1 MGQMQHNMSARSTG
15 YHQPSMKL
23 TAVKSL
29 TVCAFVLGLSSFH
42 ASALNNLPDIGG
54 NAFSTL
60 TPEKEK
66 QLGDVMMRQTRG
78 SLPMVYDP
86 LLDEY
91 LNALGNKLVSR
102 SNDVKFPFKF
112 YWINDR
118 NINAFATLGG
128 NIASHTGTLAISDTE
143 SEFAS
148 VIAHEIAHVTQRH
161 IARYVEAQ
169 SQKAPLTLAGL
180 LGAIVLATV
189 NPEAGMA
196 AMMATQGVAQ
206 QTSINFTRSNEQ
218 EADRIGMQVMA
229 EAGFD
234 PYAVPQFFGKLAQQ
248 SRFVNQQLSFLQ
260 THPLSQARVSDTRLR
275 AQQFPQRFIPDSQDF
290 ALSRARVLARYHYQ
304 AADAVT
310 VFRKMLAEPGG
321 NTQANRYG
329 LAVALFDSNQ
339 LAEARTMIEQ
349 LREKDE
355 HNLYF
360 LDVYTDILIS
370 QKEYAPLLTL
380 LERHYELRPNNQ
392 VVTLNYANAALKAG
406 QPKLAIKLLRDML
419 YYKDDSILAYDLLA
433 EAYKATEEMPR
444 FYEARADLY
453 YQRANYPKA
462 IDELNEALNYLKP
475 EEKLENRRI
484 EAKKKQLQAE
494 FSRLQR
500 M

>member
-1 MGQMQHNMSARSTG
+1 MR
-15 YHQPSMKL
+15 L
-23 TAVKSL
+23 TAVKTSL
-29 TVCAFVLGLSSFH
+29 AICLLFAGIYSQP
-42 ASALNNLPDIGG
+42 ASAINGLPDIGG

-91 LNALGNKLVSR
+91 INALGNRLVAR
-102 SNDVKFPFKF
+102 ANDVRFPFKF
-112 YWINDR
+112 YWVNNK

-128 NIASHTGTLAISDTE
+128 NIVSHTGTLAISDTE

-148 VIAHEIAHVTQRH
+148 VMSHEIAHVTQRH

-196 AMMATQGVAQ
+196 AIMATQGLAQ

-218 EADRIGMQVMA
+218 EADRIGMQILA
-229 EAGFD
+229 ESGFD
-234 PYAVPQFFGKLAQQ
+234 PYAVPLFFNKLSEQ

-260 THPLSQARVSDTRLR
+260 THPLSQSRVSDTRLR
-275 AQQFPQRFIPDSQDF
+275 AEQFPQRFVPDSQDF
-290 ALSRARVLARYHYQ
+290 TLSKARVLARYHYDSKT
-304 AADAVT
+304 AELN
-310 VFRKMLAEPGG
+310 FSRRLAEPGG
-321 NTQANRYG
+321 NTRANRYG
-329 LAVALFDSNQ
+329 LAIALFDNKKYDES
-339 LAEARTMIEQ
+339 LTIIEQ
-349 LREKDE
+349 LLERDE

-360 LDVYTDILIS
+360 IDVYTDILIA
-370 QKEYAPLLTL
+370 QKKYPQA
-380 LERHYELRPNNQ
+380 LEMLEKQYQLRPNNQ
-392 VVTLNYANAALKAG
+392 VVTLNYANAAIKAG
-406 QPKLAIKLLRDML
+406 SERQAINLLRNML
-419 YYKDDSILAYDLLA
+419 FYKDDNILAYDLLS
-433 EAYKATEEMPR
+433 EAYRNLGDMAKY
-444 FYEARADLY
+444 YEARADLY
-453 YQRANYPKA
+453 YQLANYPKA
-462 IDELNEALNYLKP
+462 IDDVNEALNHLKP
-475 EEKLENRRI
+475 EEKLENRRL

-494 FSRLQR
+494 FARLQR